1 VSEKYNYKTFD
12 DNLDVV
18 EFINMATQVWPG
30 KYQPVYTS
38 EALRKTINTTAWDN
52 DKLIGCVR
60 VLTDGYFFST
70 ITEILVLPEY
80 QRKGVGEKLM
90 ALAFETSPTSL
101 YFGAQAEAVG
111 FYEKIGYEKSIQSFC
126 RKKLLRQ

>member
-1 VSEKYNYKTFD
+1 MSEKYNYKTFD